1 MNNNDSATETTNT
14 RPTSGFTTNI
24 KEITDADPMTGNNE
38 YKNLKEFYVSES
50 GHARL
55 FTATKYGKRFMLK
68 CLKKDF
74 LYIPVYQQALSKEF
88 EI

>member
-50 GHARL
+50 GHTRL

-68 CLKKDF
+68 CLKKWAIILGTKYLFQDLF
-74 LYIPVYQQALSKEF
+74 NIF
-88 EI
+88 

>member
-38 YKNLKEFYVSES
+38 SLVSNKNWT
-50 GHARL
+50 R
-55 FTATKYGKRFMLK
+55 
-68 CLKKDF
+68 
-74 LYIPVYQQALSKEF
+74 
-88 EI
+88 